1 MAAVDCPNK
10 EVNLQMCP
18 CQSEDCERKGICCE
32 CIRNHASKDQKTSC
46 MRDAERPADTRS
58 LRGIA
63 TGKCA
68 QHKTNLEFCP
78 CDYEPCGN
86 RGTCCDCVR
95 NHWGNAT
102 YPSVAC
108 MRS

>member
-1 MAAVDCPNK
+1 MAAIECPNR

-18 CQSEDCERKGICCE
+18 CPSDDCERKGICCL
-32 CIRNHASKDQKTSC
+32 CVQNHGEKGQLSYC
-46 MRDAERPADTRS
+46 MRDTERPADTRS
-58 LRGIA
+58 LRGQSG
-63 TGKCA
+63 TCDR
-68 QHKTNLEFCP
+68 HEENLESCP
-78 CDYEPCGN
+78 CDYEACEN
-86 RGTCCDCVR
+86 QGTCCDCIR